1 MLLNLIIDFFIT
13 IDCWE
18 LNNKPQRMNYFHFKN
33 IWKTISYQWF
43 NPTREGWGLQFSTC
57 YKNANAFLNSMYGK
71 YLACLW
77 LLPSSLFT
85 VTLEEV
91 DNWLQ
96 LPVWGDKM
104 PLQKAFQHKI
114 LGSYYQS
121 HDIWSYSNSYLPC
134 LSRLSDSLKFSP
146 LLFIFLTN
154 CVSFDSNDDAWLHKC
169 DSHYGKTPPDTS
181 KRHAIL

>member
-1 MLLNLIIDFFIT
+1 
-13 IDCWE
+13 
-18 LNNKPQRMNYFHFKN
+18 MNYFHFKN

-134 LSRLSDSLKFSP
+134 LSRLSDSLEFFFTTIIYFPHKLIVY
-146 LLFIFLTN
+146 LLTLTMMRD
-154 CVSFDSNDDAWLHKC
+154 CTSVIVTTERHHQTPAKDMQSFNV
-169 DSHYGKTPPDTS
+169 GNG
-181 KRHAIL
+181 